1 MGLFT
6 LTPEQREAGEVRQAP
21 APAKINRFL
30 HVVGRR
36 PDGYHLLESVFQL
49 IDLVD
54 RIDVK
59 VLPDTRIE
67 RTRPLPGVPA
77 EHDLTVRAARLLQRH
92 TGCRLGAAI
101 GLDKTIPMGGGL
113 GGGSSNAATVLQVL
127 NALWSLDLPQSD
139 LARIGLELG
148 ADVPFFLLGTHALV
162 RGIGEHIEPI
172 ALPDDWFV
180 LVAPAVS
187 VPTAGVFQDPQL
199 TRNSPALT
207 ISGFQ
212 DDRAGS
218 FARWQGLSGQS
229 LRNDLQAVVQRRY
242 PQVAQAIEQLSVA
255 ARHAGLD
262 PAQVRMSGSG
272 ACIFLPVPAAKLA
285 QRVASD
291 AVLRDAGS
299 VRVCRSLSW
308 HPLGSRQVG

>member
-1 MGLFT
+1 MGLVT
-6 LTPEQREAGEVRQAP
+6 LTPEERETGEVRGAP

-59 VLPDTRIE
+59 VLPDERIE
-67 RTRPLPGVPA
+67 RINPLPGVPP
-77 EHDLTVRAARLLQRH
+77 EQDLTVRAARLLQQR
-92 TGCRLGAAI
+92 TGCRRGAAI
-101 GLDKTIPMGGGL
+101 GLDKVIPMGGGL
-113 GGGSSNAATVLQVL
+113 GGGSSNAATVLEIL
-127 NALWSLDLPQSD
+127 NALWALHLSSQD

-148 ADVPFFLLGTHALV
+148 ADIPFFLLGTHAFV
-162 RGIGEHIEPI
+162 RGIGEVLEPI
-172 ALPDDWFV
+172 ALPEHWFV
-180 LVAPAVS
+180 VVAPAVS
-187 VPTAGVFQDPQL
+187 VPTATVFRDPQL

-212 DDRAGS
+212 DGPQGSLSLWRA
-218 FARWQGLSGQS
+218 LSSQP
-229 LRNDLQAVVQRRY
+229 LRNDLQGVVQRLF
-242 PQVAQAIEQLSVA
+242 PPVAQAIEQLSEA

-272 ACIFLPVPAAKLA
+272 ACIFLPTLDSESAH
-285 QRVASD
+285 RVASEP
-291 AVLRDAGS
+291 VLRDAGS